1 MDAVASGQAQDDN
14 IPPVRVEPD
23 DDRPSEDGDHSQ
35 DPAHGARTLDAVE
48 VDLLSRVT
56 GATLR
61 PADGRTWDR
70 TRDLSRVNLGRG

>member
-1 MDAVASGQAQDDN
+1 MDAVASRQAQDDN

-23 DDRPSEDGDHSQ
+23 DDRPHEDGDHSQ
-35 DPAHGARTLDAVE
+35 DPAQGARSLDAVE

-61 PADGRTWDR
+61 PADGRTW
-70 TRDLSRVNLGRG
+70 SRCTDHTHVRRG